1 MNTGNNDNAIT
12 NKPNINQE
20 FKRTVLHPNPNV
32 NSNIEKKKFI
42 EALDEFNATLLSS
55 MLEPI
60 YENIEP
66 DPLTGGGFAEET
78 LNHFL
83 INEYAKEITKDGNFK
98 VDPNLNKQLLK
109 KYQNHG

>member
-1 MNTGNNDNAIT
+1 MSTGNNDNAIT

-20 FKRTVLHPNPNV
+20 FKCTVLHPNPNPNV

-83 INEYAKEITKDGNFK
+83 INEYAKEITKERPLHNRQK
-98 VDPNLNKQLLK
+98 ET
-109 KYQNHG
+109 YMIE